1 MRVVVIGA
9 GAIGG
14 TIGAR
19 LHQAGYDVGLVAR
32 GRHGEATREHGLTF
46 ATPHERVRLPIPV
59 YAHPSQIAWRADD
72 VVVLATKSQDTEA
85 AARDLVTAAGPDV
98 PVVSAQNGVANEGAL
113 SRWFAHVHGMCV
125 MMPTAHL
132 EPGVVVAHSAA
143 ATGILDLGRFPD
155 GVDEVDEAVAAALRA
170 AHIESEPRPD
180 IMRWKYRKLL
190 NNLGN
195 AVQALCGTDAEWRE
209 IGPAWELLVG
219 EAEHV
224 FAAAGIDP
232 VTEEEDEARRGD
244 HLPAPAGGR
253 RGTWRRLDLAEPP
266 ARLGRRD
273 RLPQWRDRRARPA
286 SRRTDSGERADP
298 DADAGGRLCGCTAGH
313 VVTRKPCSPSSAGD
327 DPQPPAKGGRN
338 STVSPGSTTTESGAR
353 EATGR
358 SPTRTE
364 HTSSTPGSREPGC
377 SATARR
383 TTSVRVSG
391 PATGSA
397 SDSTP
402 AAERADAQ

>member
-72 VVVLATKSQDTEA
+72 VVVLATKSQDTES

-98 PVVSAQNGVANEGAL
+98 PVVSAQNGVANEEAL

-155 GVDEVDEAVAAALRA
+155 GVDEVDETVAAALRA

-219 EAEHV
+219 EAERV

-244 HLPAPAGGR
+244 HLQLQPVAGEERGGGSTWQSLR
-253 RGTWRRLDLAEPP
+253 RGSGVETDYLNGEIA
-266 ARLGRRD
+266 ALGRRHGV
-273 RLPQWRDRRARPA
+273 PTPANARIQTLMREA
-286 SRRTDSGERADP
+286 A
-298 DADAGGRLCGCTAGH
+298 
-313 VVTRKPCSPSSAGD
+313 SAGAPPGTWS
-327 DPQPPAKGGRN
+327 PQALLA
-338 STVSPGSTTTESGAR
+338 EL
-353 EATGR
+353 
-358 SPTRTE
+358 
-364 HTSSTPGSREPGC
+364 
-377 SATARR
+377 RR
-383 TTSVRVSG
+383 
-391 PATGSA
+391 
-397 SDSTP
+397 
-402 AAERADAQ
+402 